1 VIHALGVGVRA
12 GGEVLLAPVTLHVPA
27 GHVVAVSG
35 PSGSGKS
42 TLLKCLAGHLR
53 PSEGEVRIG
62 GQDIWA
68 LSEGRRAAFRRAQ
81 VGQVFQE
88 SDLLEELTV
97 AENVALPFLFNGL
110 GRTEAMERAEAVLA
124 DVDCHRLADRRPS
137 TLSVGQAQR
146 VAVARACI
154 TQGRVLLA
162 DEPTASLDRANAMR
176 VGRLLVELARA
187 RGLAM
192 VVTTHDPAVVALCDQ
207 EFPIMVRSGL

>member
-1 VIHALGVGVRA
+1 
-12 GGEVLLAPVTLHVPA
+12 
-27 GHVVAVSG
+27 
-35 PSGSGKS
+35 
-42 TLLKCLAGHLR
+42 
-53 PSEGEVRIG
+53 
-62 GQDIWA
+62 
-68 LSEGRRAAFRRAQ
+68 
-81 VGQVFQE
+81 
-88 SDLLEELTV
+88 
-97 AENVALPFLFNGL
+97 
-110 GRTEAMERAEAVLA
+110 
-124 DVDCHRLADRRPS
+124 
-137 TLSVGQAQR
+137 LSVGQAQR